1 MRYVL
6 NAIPYAHRNLKAVG
20 PVNPLIVGRA
30 SAMFET
36 AENHGGLGGIGM
48 PQAYSSDLQPLILP
62 SGKKADKK
70 SKK

>member
-6 NAIPYAHRNLKAVG
+6 HAIPYAHRDLKAVG

-36 AENHGGLGGIGM
+36 AENRGGLGGLG
-48 PQAYSSDLQPLILP
+48 YRP
-62 SGKKADKK
+62 SRNERRGAQLSADRQEEQ
-70 SKK
+70 S